1 MVEREEQAVEEIPD
15 EKRDDKDR
23 RGNDPE
29 VPSRLLAAQCFL
41 RLFHIEEEVHVK
53 VDAKKDHKHGNYALQ
68 VGGIASEA
76 VILDTETSGSRGAE
90 NGTQGI
96 KYRHLSHKQENKLQN
111 RQEQIESIED
121 LCGGLHLRDQ
131 LCDRG
136 ARALCFHEVHMI
148 AASGKRKQ
156 AEKEHENSHTAD
168 PVCKAP
174 PEQDAVL
181 KRFHGG
187 KNTGTGRRK
196 SGHSLKQ
203 GIHRICDGSA

>member
-76 VILDTETSGSRGAE
+76 VILDTEPPVPAVPKTVHR
-90 NGTQGI
+90 
-96 KYRHLSHKQENKLQN
+96 
-111 RQEQIESIED
+111 ES
-121 LCGGLHLRDQ
+121 
-131 LCDRG
+131 
-136 ARALCFHEVHMI
+136 
-148 AASGKRKQ
+148 
-156 AEKEHENSHTAD
+156 
-168 PVCKAP
+168 
-174 PEQDAVL
+174 
-181 KRFHGG
+181 
-187 KNTGTGRRK
+187 NTGICPTSRRTN
-196 SGHSLKQ
+196 S
-203 GIHRICDGSA
+203 ITVRNR

>member
-15 EKRDDKDR
+15 KKRDDQDR
-23 RGNDPE
+23 RGDDPE
-29 VPSRLLAAQCFL
+29 VPSRLLASQSFL

-53 VDAKKDHKHGNYALQ
+53 VDAKEDHKHGNDALK

-76 VILDTETSGSRGAE
+76 VIFDTEASGSCGTE
-90 NGTQGI
+90 SGTQGI
-96 KYRHLSHKQENKLQN
+96 KHRHPSHKQENKLQN
-111 RQEQIESIED
+111 RQEEIESVED

-136 ARALCFHEVHMI
+136 PRAFCLHEVHMV
-148 AASGKRKQ
+148 AVSGKRKQ
-156 AEKEHENSHTAD
+156 AEEEHENSHTSD

-181 KRFHGG
+181 KRLHGG

-203 GIHRICDGSA
+203 GIHRIRYGSA

>member
-15 EKRDDKDR
+15 KKRDDKDR
-23 RGNDPE
+23 RGNNPE

-96 KYRHLSHKQENKLQN
+96 KHRHLSHKQENKLQN

-121 LCGGLHLRDQ
+121 LCGGLAPS
-131 LCDRG
+131 G
-136 ARALCFHEVHMI
+136 PAL
-148 AASGKRKQ
+148 
-156 AEKEHENSHTAD
+156 
-168 PVCKAP
+168 
-174 PEQDAVL
+174 
-181 KRFHGG
+181 
-187 KNTGTGRRK
+187 
-196 SGHSLKQ
+196 
-203 GIHRICDGSA
+203 